1 MLTTAY
7 RDVAF
12 DLGSLP
18 LFLPGGAGHQLL
30 TSAGLR
36 LGSFKVPCQECGG
49 EEGYF
54 AMDYKVTSHHCI
66 TWYQLCG
73 QGIHVEMYGVTTPTS
88 RHLLPPHLRHAPT
101 RVEVGPGLWA
111 RTLAHPGQLARGL
124 YGRGYLYHVQVTASI
139 HIYTY
144 LHQSI
149 STPVFTYLQH
159 KYLHIYTIIHIYT
172 PLYISTPVT
181 SIHISTPVSTYLHQ
195 YLLSTVQ
202 SWRHVPGMEAHPMEY
217 TPGAWQPCHQPGHH
231 ACLNNYPIQVACRL
245 QHSFP
250 AHKLTSTLSG

>member
-1 MLTTAY
+1 MWPGY
-7 RDVAF
+7 PRGDVRCDHAHLAPPAAATPPPRPHQGGGGARAVGE
-12 DLGSLP
+12 DPGAPRPARQGAVWSGIPLP
-18 LFLPGGAGHQLL
+18 CPGG
-30 TSAGLR
+30 
-36 LGSFKVPCQECGG
+36 
-49 EEGYF
+49 
-54 AMDYKVTSHHCI
+54 CI
-66 TWYQLCG
+66 Y
-73 QGIHVEMYGVTTPTS
+73 
-88 RHLLPPHLRHAPT
+88 A
-101 RVEVGPGLWA
+101 
-111 RTLAHPGQLARGL
+111 
-124 YGRGYLYHVQVTASI
+124 YLY
-139 HIYTY
+139 
-144 LHQSI
+144 I
-149 STPVFTYLQH
+149 STPVSTYLQH

-231 ACLNNYPIQVACRL
+231 ACLNNYPIQVACSL